1 MKSMMRSSSQK
12 PESSISEQ
20 VYQKLKWSLIAG
32 EFAPDAS
39 LSIRKVAETFG
50 TSAMPVREALKRL
63 ASQRALVSKANRSF
77 RVPKLNPKRVSE
89 LFFLRAHLEGLATEL
104 AVPNLSETK
113 IRKLEKLATQ
123 TDCDISAADKYGY
136 LTNNYSF
143 HFTIYNRAGN
153 DELVSIIEGL
163 WVQSGPY
170 LADVVDVLETS
181 EEWRNLHIW
190 VAQAIRSGDPQRA
203 RELIERDI
211 GWGTKVYRQLAG
223 GSS

>member
-1 MKSMMRSSSQK
+1 MKSVSRGGSRQADTSM
-12 PESSISEQ
+12 SEQ
-20 VYQKLKWSLIAG
+20 VYQQLKWSLIAG
-32 EFAPDAS
+32 EFAPDAG
-39 LSIRKVAETFG
+39 LFIRKVAETIG

-63 ASQRALVSKANRSF
+63 ASERALVSKANRSF

-104 AVPNLSETK
+104 AVPNLSEAK
-113 IRKLEKLATQ
+113 ITRLEKLAAQ
-123 TDCDISAADKYGY
+123 TDRNISAADKRGY

-170 LADVVDVLETS
+170 LADVVNVLETS
-181 EEWRNLHIW
+181 EEWRNMHIW
-190 VAQAIRSGDPQRA
+190 VAEAIRAGDASGARA
-203 RELIERDI
+203 LIERDI
-211 GWGTKVYRQLAG
+211 GWGTKVYRQLAR